1 MNKKQVLPQG
11 LFVDFSPNPY
21 DPEAFGKAIRE
32 GMQPPKA
39 ASVVVDSMERVVE
52 LYDRQEAI
60 APTHAVINSRELF
73 EFLGSNEG
81 RCNWAATILGHIL
94 GPNFSP
100 RYKDSWSGAMYSGL
114 SFFAFALS
122 IPFADPDLVS
132 ENYSV
137 PEKGTLVH
145 LTVFEFNGSE
155 L

>member
-1 MNKKQVLPQG
+1 MNTKPVLPQG

-39 ASVVVDSMERVVE
+39 ASVVVDSIERVVE

-81 RCNWAATILGHIL
+81 RCNWAATIL
-94 GPNFSP
+94 
-100 RYKDSWSGAMYSGL
+100 M
-114 SFFAFALS
+114 
-122 IPFADPDLVS
+122 
-132 ENYSV
+132 
-137 PEKGTLVH
+137 TLTNPH
-145 LTVFEFNGSE
+145 YLYNQTMLCSMHEHTTS
-155 L
+155 